1 MPSLEIIK
9 NYADNVVVKSIFK
22 FWISNLKSNH
32 LESDEEAFKALKKF
46 VRMALE
52 IHLKHLFNGDEKTR
66 YGVDVLEKVKSDR
79 LKDVTK
85 NITVPSFSGINLA
98 DNVEIL

>member
-1 MPSLEIIK
+1 MPNVETIK
-9 NYADNVVVKSIFK
+9 NYVDNTVVKSILK
-22 FWISNLKSNH
+22 FWISNIKSNH
-32 LESDEEAFKALKKF
+32 LESDEEALKALRKF

-52 IHLKHLFNGDEKTR
+52 IHLRHIYNGDEKTR

-85 NITVPSFSGINLA
+85 NITIPSFSGINLA
-98 DNVEIL
+98 DSVEIL